1 MCASLSFSMIL
12 LAAVADIQ
20 PSRRITALE
29 TIRIKSKGAE
39 GRTLTPVNE
48 SKSLISPESSILSIY
63 LK

>member
-1 MCASLSFSMIL
+1 MIL